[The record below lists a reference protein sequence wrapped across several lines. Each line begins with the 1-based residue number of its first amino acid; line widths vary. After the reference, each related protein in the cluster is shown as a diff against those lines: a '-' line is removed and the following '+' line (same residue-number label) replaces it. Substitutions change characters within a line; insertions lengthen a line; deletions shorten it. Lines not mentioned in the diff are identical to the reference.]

1 MLTKIYFNNSGERFG
16 PYSVT
21 ELMDKLHNREF
32 SLIDFVYCEDISEI
46 WIPIHEFIIKF
57 YPQISNVKLYISTGD
72 GSIEDPVYFD
82 KLINKIL
89 SDKRFVDQYLL
100 YNKEEKTWQ
109 LFKDFLISHTVNQVN
124 QPVNEINE
132 KSSSEVLSADS
143 ELLTEIDDIPSEI
156 KILDQMIAESSEF
169 KKLSSSLSG
178 FNLWELFNIE
188 TAESFNEKMLLW
200 LLNENESHNLG
211 DFFLRRWLILVL
223 HKDLNSKRRYKRPLN
238 ALNIEYARVVD
249 SSIESQKMIQIN
261 GRTRFLDLFIDLKTL
276 RQEDWVIIIEIK
288 VGTHDHEN
296 QLSDYRQWL
305 KETYPN
311 HKKLTIFLYDEN
323 LKQQPPDDEDRYW
336 LKTTFSDVRNVI
348 KEALNEKQGL
358 IPFREESF
366 IEQYME
372 NLPPLAPE
380 GKSENLA
387 ELTHKLFGNY
397 SKGIQYAN
405 DANKKEDDELDSW
418 QIHAKHFVRER
429 KKEFLLLEKQDE
441 YRFVRN
447 ELVSILKSKEWF
459 PETSN
464 IRDIVAYSPGEWGVD
479 LVDLMKENDSKWKE
493 SVHSEHLRVYLHL
506 FWGTYQNEARF
517 RLRLRIPE
525 QENFLE
531 ERNNLIKDFFSQ
543 VNPSNYGGNNATSEA
558 TGLIYNKVLDY
569 ENSDNLFTLCRSII
583 FSFKEIWCDPEDF
596 SMAMDAIFEK
606 VRSD

>member
-1 MLTKIYFNNSGERFG
+1 MPIKIYFNNSGERKG

-21 ELMDKLHNREF
+21 ELIDKLHKREF

-57 YPQISNVKLYISTGD
+57 YPQICNDKIYISTGD

-100 YNKEEKTWQ
+100 YNEEEKNWQ
-109 LFKDFLISHTVNQVN
+109 LFKDFLISHTISQVK
-124 QPVNEINE
+124 QPANEINE
-132 KSSSEVLSADS
+132 KSISSVQSEDS
-143 ELLTEIDDIPSEI
+143 EFLTEIDDIPAEI

-178 FNLWELFNIE
+178 FNLWELFDIE
-188 TAESFNEKMLLW
+188 TAETFNEKMLLW

-211 DFFLRRWLILVL
+211 DFFLRRWLILIL
-223 HKDLNSKRRYKRPLN
+223 HKDLNSQHRYKRPLN

-261 GRTRFLDLFIDLKTL
+261 GRTRYLDLFIDLKTL

-323 LKQQPPDDEDRYW
+323 LKQQLPDDEDRYW
-336 LKTTFSDVRNVI
+336 PKTTFSDVRNVI
-348 KEALNEKQGL
+348 KEALNEKKGL

-387 ELTHKLFGNY
+387 DLTHKLFGNY
-397 SKGIQYAN
+397 SKGILYAN

-447 ELVSILKSKEWF
+447 ELINILKSKEWF

-464 IRDIVAYSPGEWGVD
+464 IRDIVTYSQGEWGVD

-506 FWGTYQNEARF
+506 FWGTYQREARF
-517 RLRLRIPE
+517 RLRLRIPA
-525 QENFLE
+525 QENFIE

-543 VNPSNYGGNNATSEA
+543 VNPSNYGGNNATNEA

-583 FSFKEIWCDPEDF
+583 SSFKEIWCDPEDF
-596 SMAMDAIFEK
+596 SMALDAIFEK

>member
-100 YNKEEKTWQ
+100 YNEEEKTWQ

-143 ELLTEIDDIPSEI
+143 ELLTEIDDIPAEI

-583 FSFKEIWCDPEDF
+583 SSFKEIWCDPEDF

>member
-1 MLTKIYFNNSGERFG
+1 
-16 PYSVT
+16 
-21 ELMDKLHNREF
+21 
-32 SLIDFVYCEDISEI
+32 
-46 WIPIHEFIIKF
+46 
-57 YPQISNVKLYISTGD
+57 
-72 GSIEDPVYFD
+72 
-82 KLINKIL
+82 
-89 SDKRFVDQYLL
+89 
-100 YNKEEKTWQ
+100 
-109 LFKDFLISHTVNQVN
+109 
-124 QPVNEINE
+124 
-132 KSSSEVLSADS
+132 
-143 ELLTEIDDIPSEI
+143 
-156 KILDQMIAESSEF
+156 
-169 KKLSSSLSG
+169 
-178 FNLWELFNIE
+178 
-188 TAESFNEKMLLW
+188 MLLW

-223 HKDLNSKRRYKRPLN
+223 HKDLNSQHRYKRPLN

-261 GRTRFLDLFIDLKTL
+261 GRTRYLDLFIDLKTL

-323 LKQQPPDDEDRYW
+323 LKQQPPEDEDRYW

-348 KEALNEKQGL
+348 KEALNEKKGL

-418 QIHAKHFVRER
+418 QIHAKNFVRER

-464 IRDIVAYSPGEWGVD
+464 IRDIVTYTQGEWGVD

-506 FWGTYQNEARF
+506 FWGTYQR
-517 RLRLRIPE
+517 
-525 QENFLE
+525 
-531 ERNNLIKDFFSQ
+531 KHDF
-543 VNPSNYGGNNATSEA
+543 
-558 TGLIYNKVLDY
+558 D
-569 ENSDNLFTLCRSII
+569 
-583 FSFKEIWCDPEDF
+583 
-596 SMAMDAIFEK
+596 
-606 VRSD
+606 